1 MLHYHTEI
9 PLKFHCMRH
18 LHVNATSWTFKWFH
32 DSVGSESGGSTVN
45 EREPAKEDVAD
56 TEQTKPKTI
65 LKKVS

>member
-1 MLHYHTEI
+1 
-9 PLKFHCMRH
+9 MRH

-45 EREPAKEDVAD
+45 EGEPAKEDVAD